1 MNKDRLNRIM
11 KETIGDKWFE
21 THEDRLYSDYGG
33 LVKFNSLDSLG
44 GTAAIINIDLILTR
58 KPTTNPYNHSQN
70 YLSRRRNN
78 SIRWVV
84 ERAETK
90 CELKSMLKYF
100 GIETFTINK
109 VNLKKN

>member
-21 THEDRLYSDYGG
+21 THEDILYSDYGG
-33 LVKFNSLDSLG
+33 LVKFNSLDSYI
-44 GTAAIINIDLILTR
+44 GTVAVINIDLILTR
-58 KPTTNPYNHSQN
+58 KPKNNPHKHTDA

-78 SIRWVV
+78 SIRWVI

-100 GIETFTINK
+100 GIETFTIKK
-109 VNLKKN
+109 VNLKKD